1 MSENTQNFLKL
12 VKESPDLPIVPM
24 VHYEVIGG
32 DDYSYWLGSFGKAV
46 IGEYAIY
53 NDRYFDDRDS
63 FMGEFY
69 DGLADELNKKFSYNP
84 RVGIHQ
90 LTQGLISEEEYEE
103 NRKNEALLDKY
114 LEEVADRAFTKAIMV
129 YINSSEEE
137 NFHEEVKM

>member
-1 MSENTQNFLKL
+1 MNENAQIFLKL
-12 VKESPDLPIVPM
+12 VKENPDLPIVPM

-46 IGEYAIY
+46 VGEYAIY

-84 RVGIHQ
+84 RISIHQ
-90 LTQGLISEEEYEE
+90 LEQGLISEEEYEK

-114 LEEVADRAFTKAIMV
+114 LEEVADRAFKKAIMV
-129 YINSSEEE
+129 YISSSEEE
-137 NFHEEVKM
+137 NFHEEVKV